1 MAYKAIPFT
10 ASFLDGNADPI
21 SGAAPTVTIRNSS
34 GTALVTSAVMT
45 ERTGEGGSYYTYLY
59 TPVAPDTFTGVAS
72 TASAS
77 ALQQWLLIG
86 SETSVEESTTPPTV
100 EEIADE
106 VWDVHTP
113 RTLTSTTNM
122 VMISFYN
129 PQRQLWE
136 LIIGDSYTTGD
147 DNGALDVTSDN
158 FPVLTGGSILVTGRH
173 RDYAD
178 DTFSIAGSVVSANT
192 ARLQLTDTVTGVRLA
207 GLYDVQW
214 KATLAD
220 GTKRTLVTGVFE
232 FSAPIIG
239 GV

>member
-1 MAYKAIPFT
+1 MAYLPIAFS
-10 ASFLDGNADPI
+10 AAFLDGNADPI
-21 SGAAPTVTIRNSS
+21 SGATVTITIRNAA
-34 GTALVTSAVMT
+34 GTAVVTAGACT
-45 ERTGEGGSYYTYLY
+45 ERTGEGGSYYEYILN
-59 TPVAPDTFTGVAS
+59 PVADTTYTGVMS
-72 TASAS
+72 TAHAS
-77 ALQQWLLIG
+77 ALQNWLLVG
-86 SETSVEESTTPPTV
+86 SATAEQTNPAGYTPA
-100 EEIADE
+100 EIADE

-192 ARLQLTDTVTGVRLA
+192 ARLELTDTVTGVRLA

-220 GTKRTLVTGVFE
+220 GTKRTLVKGVFE